1 MHEPSV
7 ISWLVEH
14 LGLPRSWAG
23 PYEHVVTSAFVALLI
38 LAAAMLAHRKLRDI
52 SKQLIPDGFVTIT
65 NILEITSEAVLRL
78 MEDIMG
84 PIAKRHLPLIGSL
97 FIYLL
102 ASDLI
107 GVIPGFSSP
116 TENINTNLGCA
127 LVVFV
132 YYNYVGIREQGLRR
146 YLRHMAGPV
155 IWLAPLLMTVEVIS
169 HIVRPISLSVRLMGN
184 IAGDH
189 LVLGI
194 FQDLVPLLVP
204 IIFMGL
210 AIFISV
216 MQAFVF
222 TLLSI
227 VYIHM
232 AQGSQAEPV

>member
-1 MHEPSV
+1 MV
-7 ISWLVEH
+7 AH
-14 LGLPRSWAG
+14 LGLPASWDG
-23 PYEHVVTSAFVALLI
+23 PYRHIVSAAIVALILI
-38 LAAAMLAHRKLRDI
+38 VAALLAWRRLKDI
-52 SKQLIPDGFVTIT
+52 PKQLIPDGYITIT
-65 NILEITSEAVLRL
+65 NIFEMMTEAVLKL

-84 PIAKRHLPLIGSL
+84 PAAARHLPLIGSL
-97 FIYLL
+97 FVYLL
-102 ASDLI
+102 VSNLI

-116 TENINTNLGCA
+116 TENINTNLACA

-146 YLRHMAGPV
+146 YLKHMAGPV
-155 IWLAPLLMTVEVIS
+155 IWLAPLLFTVEIVS
-169 HIVRPISLSVRLMGN
+169 HIVRPLSLSVRLMGN

-194 FQDLVPLLVP
+194 FSGLMPLLLP
-204 IIFMGL
+204 IAFMAL
-210 AIFISV
+210 AIFISI

-232 AQGSQAEPV
+232 ASWSEEAG